1 MSCMKRFTL
10 MSAALAL
17 LIGGAGAGKPKHYI
31 HWAASWEDAIAE
43 ARAINMPIVVH
54 RHGFY

>member
-1 MSCMKRFTL
+1 MSCMKRFIL
-10 MSAALAL
+10 MSAVLLL
-17 LIGGAGAGKPKHYI
+17 LIGGAGAGKPKHLI
-31 HWAASWEDAIAE
+31 HWAESWEDAIME

>member
-1 MSCMKRFTL
+1 MSCMKRFALIST
-10 MSAALAL
+10 ALAL
-17 LIGGAGAGKPKHYI
+17 LIGGAGAGKPKQFI
-31 HWAASWEDAIAE
+31 RWAASWEDAIME

>member
-1 MSCMKRFTL
+1 MTCMKRFTL
-10 MSAALAL
+10 MSAVLAL
-17 LIGGAGAGKPKHYI
+17 LIGGAGAGKPKQFI
-31 HWAASWEDAIAE
+31 RWAPSWEDAITE

>member
-1 MSCMKRFTL
+1 MSCMKRFAL
-10 MSAALAL
+10 ISAALAL
-17 LIGGAGAGKPKHYI
+17 LIGGAGAGTKQFI
-31 HWAASWEDAIAE
+31 RWAASWEDAITE